1 MTRTFHAFL
10 LIVFAAQALV
20 IGQGPDAAKV
30 LADVRAALGGDARL
44 DGVKSVA
51 VEGRLTRTTGGQTLS
66 NDFEMAFELPD
77 KFVKREVIAVMGQ
90 TSITRTTG
98 FNGDGLIEVVDT
110 PPQMGGGMVITR
122 MAGAGPAGLQATPE
136 QIAAQQAAADEL
148 RKWRT
153 SAPLARVRDVRKL
166 FNDAGVSIYA
176 YKPDGMQKNMET
188 TDAEFDYV
196 FSIASALGASHLT
209 MELPAGE
216 TAAPLMKRLAQFA
229 EKHKVAVAYHTHGQG
244 SMTAFDEA
252 MALSKW
258 NMINV
263 DLGHYVAAGNV
274 GGSPIQFLEK
284 HHARVAS
291 FHLKDRT
298 LPEHCSLTVPFGR
311 GDGQIKDILLT
322 MKKNKWTFPATV
334 ELESPVPADSDAV
347 QEVKKCVE
355 FARQALA

>member
-136 QIAAQQAAADEL
+136 QIAAQQQAIL
-148 RKWRT
+148 
-153 SAPLARVRDVRKL
+153 
-166 FNDAGVSIYA
+166 VS
-176 YKPDGMQKNMET
+176 N
-188 TDAEFDYV
+188 
-196 FSIASALGASHLT
+196 
-209 MELPAGE
+209 
-216 TAAPLMKRLAQFA
+216 KR
-229 EKHKVAVAYHTHGQG
+229 
-244 SMTAFDEA
+244 
-252 MALSKW
+252 
-258 NMINV
+258 
-263 DLGHYVAAGNV
+263 
-274 GGSPIQFLEK
+274 
-284 HHARVAS
+284 
-291 FHLKDRT
+291 
-298 LPEHCSLTVPFGR
+298 
-311 GDGQIKDILLT
+311 
-322 MKKNKWTFPATV
+322 
-334 ELESPVPADSDAV
+334 
-347 QEVKKCVE
+347 E
-355 FARQALA
+355 FARLSLGIFAGNPAAFPLEFTYAGEAEAPDGKAQVIDVKGAGGFAARLFVDAKTRLPLMLSWMDKEPMRMTMSGSAGGGSGPVTFAHGVQVGGGRQVTPEQAEHLRQEMEQKIKEAEANRRTVEYRLIYGDYKTVSGVQMPTRIQRMIDGQATEELSLEKIKVNTKIDPRKFEVTK